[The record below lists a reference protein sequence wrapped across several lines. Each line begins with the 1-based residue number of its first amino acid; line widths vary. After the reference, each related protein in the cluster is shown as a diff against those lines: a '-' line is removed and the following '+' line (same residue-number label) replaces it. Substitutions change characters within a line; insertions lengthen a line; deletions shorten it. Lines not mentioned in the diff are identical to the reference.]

1 MDLRGLVRGTVDWAD
16 LEGVGR
22 RLAERSDEKSV
33 RIEFLEA
40 DNWLS
45 TPLLVDERWFVKI
58 ISPQNAFVHAV
69 LTGARNIG
77 AFSSGTAGFFERF
90 EGPVEMGR
98 HELEA
103 NERMGEIGLNT
114 PAPVGVFEYEQ
125 FGVVVLEYL
134 DDFRSLGDLSP
145 MEKLSYTDEL
155 FESLARMHEHGLA
168 HGDLRAENVLV
179 VDGELYFI
187 DATSVRE
194 DGMDGARAYDLSC
207 ALAVLAPAIDAETAV
222 EYALAHNSIEDVL
235 AAREFL
241 DFVKLRPDHDFD
253 ALRVKGEIEKAADAP
268 ARSTTGQ

>member
-1 MDLRGLVRGTVDWAD
+1 MDLRGLVRGTVDWSD

-22 RLAERSDEKSV
+22 ELADRADEESV

-45 TPLLVDERWFVKI
+45 TPLIVNEQWFVKI
-58 ISPQNAFVHAV
+58 ITPQNAFVHAV

-98 HELEA
+98 HELKA
-103 NERMGEIGLNT
+103 NERMSDIGLNT
-114 PAPVGVFEYEQ
+114 PEPVGVFEYEE
-125 FGVVVLEYL
+125 FGVVMLEYL
-134 DDFRSLGDLSP
+134 GDFRSLGDLSP
-145 MEKLSYTDEL
+145 MEKLSVTDEL
-155 FESLARMHEHGLA
+155 FAALARMHENGLA

-194 DGMDGARAYDLSC
+194 DGMDGARAYDLAC
-207 ALAVLAPAIDAETAV
+207 ALAVLAPAIDAEAAV
-222 EYALAHNSIEDVL
+222 EHALEHNSIEDLL

-241 DFVKLRPDHDFD
+241 DFIKLRPDHDFD
-253 ALRVKGEIEKAADAP
+253 ATRVKGVIEKAADTP
-268 ARSTTGQ
+268 KGSTTAR